1 MSDHEGLSL
10 ADGGGCGE
18 ATEDSFEDLREL
30 FGVERPSDQMI
41 ERLQRAFEALGG
53 ADAVPA
59 QVSSVACV
67 SSDVPRG

>member
-1 MSDHEGLSL
+1 MSEHEGSRL
-10 ADGGGCGE
+10 ADGLGGDE
-18 ATEDSFEDLREL
+18 RTDNSFEDLRKL

-53 ADAVPA
+53 VGPVPA
-59 QVSSVACV
+59 PVAGVACV